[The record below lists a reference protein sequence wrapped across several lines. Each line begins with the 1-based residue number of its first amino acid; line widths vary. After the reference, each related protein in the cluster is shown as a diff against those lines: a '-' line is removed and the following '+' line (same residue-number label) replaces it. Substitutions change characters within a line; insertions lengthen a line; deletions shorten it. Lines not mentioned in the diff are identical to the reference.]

1 MLPFESAPVTDSYCM
16 TTRQD
21 FETTVLTL
29 SFWEGHGKQLVS
41 PRGKKKKIKPPL
53 RPRRKNQGL
62 GGSEHTELASGE
74 DIRQWLEEMWQEAE
88 AS

>member
-1 MLPFESAPVTDSYCM
+1 MGNSWFL
-16 TTRQD
+16 Q
-21 FETTVLTL
+21 
-29 SFWEGHGKQLVS
+29 GK
-41 PRGKKKKIKPPL
+41 KKIKKKIKPPL
-53 RPRRKNQGL
+53 RPRRKSQGL

>member
-1 MLPFESAPVTDSYCM
+1 MLPFESAPVTDPYCM

-41 PRGKKKKIKPPL
+41 PRKKKNKK
-53 RPRRKNQGL
+53 KNQTTSSAKEKESRPGRL
-62 GGSEHTELASGE
+62 
-74 DIRQWLEEMWQEAE
+74 
-88 AS
+88 